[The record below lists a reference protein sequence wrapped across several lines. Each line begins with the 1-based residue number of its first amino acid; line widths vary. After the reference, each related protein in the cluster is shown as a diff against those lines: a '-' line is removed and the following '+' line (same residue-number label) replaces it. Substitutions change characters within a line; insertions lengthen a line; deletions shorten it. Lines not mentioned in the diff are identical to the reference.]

1 MPQPE
6 HKLSKDGPPL
16 YVKSNSAWLDE
27 MLKAER
33 AAVTKHMEDQ
43 HRQLLKRFHDRIEVQ
58 ARNAKAEMKKEV
70 LYSNLSP
77 VEDVNLSSEDA
88 LDAERRRL
96 NGLASS
102 LQKEKDDLDKWKKSA
117 FLELADPKNAV
128 ANAAAAL
135 ALENDSVAKIRWK
148 LATARIV
155 NLMHKKE
162 KLSLVEKMKKNMKG
176 SVLAAMPEFDAV
188 APAPSERKTIS
199 QSFLQDTSPSTV
211 LARGIPCLRRMVSTH
226 TFELIFVS
234 LILLNCISMMVQI
247 ELFGLALASELGFKT
262 GDQSAHTNV
271 FFNTELAFGLIFS
284 AEILLKFFAFGLL
297 DFWKFGWN
305 LLDLFIVLTW
315 AIDAG
320 GLAVEINPMV
330 FRMLR
335 IAKLGRI
342 VRVLKVIQRF
352 DSLHLLLGSIRASFD
367 ILAWSALVLLI
378 MMTVCALALSQ
389 FLQGWIEASSDADA
403 SVREEVWQLFGTV
416 GRAIV
421 SMFELTLANYSGITR
436 SLMENVSAYFAV
448 AILIYKL
455 VVGFAVLKVI
465 TGIFIQQT
473 MRVANEDD
481 ELLLLQKKRLVD
493 SHAKGVGMLF
503 KELDADGS
511 GALDQEEFKRA
522 LQDSRFKIW
531 MSALDLQS
539 SDAENLFKL
548 LDDGDGQISY
558 HEFLAGAKR
567 LKGAAQSI
575 DLVTLMRTVGT
586 MHNDIAD
593 MREVVDK
600 FAEKLTLMKR

>member
-1 MPQPE
+1 MAE
-6 HKLSKDGPPL
+6 SLEK
-16 YVKSNSAWLDE
+16 E
-27 MLKAER
+27 KAE
-33 AAVTKHMEDQ
+33 
-43 HRQLLKRFHDRIEVQ
+43 LDRWKSS
-58 ARNAKAEMKKEV
+58 A
-70 LYSNLSP
+70 L
-77 VEDVNLSSEDA
+77 VEISDH
-88 LDAERRRL
+88 
-96 NGLASS
+96 
-102 LQKEKDDLDKWKKSA
+102 
-117 FLELADPKNAV
+117 KNAV
-128 ANAAAAL
+128 ANAAAAAL
-135 ALENDSVAKIRWK
+135 ALEGPQSMAKIRWK

-155 NLMHKKE
+155 NLLGKKD
-162 KLSLVEKMKKNMKG
+162 KMSLVEKMKKNMKN
-176 SVLAAMPEFDAV
+176 SMLATVPDFSHV
-188 APAPSERKTIS
+188 PTERQK
-199 QSFLQDTSPSTV
+199 STV
-211 LARGIPCLRRMVSTH
+211 EMVESRSMQEMLLRGIPWLRRVVTGYP
-226 TFELIFVS
+226 FELFFVS

-247 ELFGLALASELGFKT
+247 ELFGLALATTLGIQTGTTSEYGEVFFLIELGF
-262 GDQSAHTNV
+262 GFV
-271 FFNTELAFGLIFS
+271 FS
-284 AEILLKFFAFGLL
+284 AEILIKFFAFGLL

-315 AIDAG
+315 AVDAG

-378 MMTVCALALSQ
+378 LMTVCALALSQ
-389 FLQGWIEASSDADA
+389 FLQGWIEASTAADSA
-403 SVREEVWQLFGTV
+403 VRQEVWTLFGTV

-436 SLMENVSAYFAV
+436 SLMENVSAWFAV

-503 KELDADGS
+503 RELDEDGS
-511 GALDQEEFKRA
+511 GALDEQEFKRA
-522 LQDSRFKIW
+522 LKDPRFKIW
-531 MSALDLQS
+531 MAALDLQS

-558 HEFLAGAKR
+558 QEFLAGAKR
-567 LKGAAQSI
+567 LKGSAQSI
-575 DLVTLMRTVGT
+575 DLVTLMRSCGQMQV
-586 MHNDIAD
+586 DIQE
-593 MREVVDK
+593 MRVVVDRLADK
-600 FAEKLTLMKR
+600 MTLMKR